1 MRLKRQFLVAIS
13 PESSPLCLER
23 DREGEIDREGEGRLN
38 FARVFHLVLAE
49 IYIFYISRYRNI
61 YILYLRDIEI
71 YMFYISRY
79 QNE

>member
-1 MRLKRQFLVAIS
+1 
-13 PESSPLCLER
+13 
-23 DREGEIDREGEGRLN
+23 
-38 FARVFHLVLAE
+38 VLAE

-61 YILYLRDIEI
+61 HILYLRDIEI